1 LLIFFLF
8 FSDDASYASAAK
20 RPPKQQLLLNEI
32 DLTHFI
38 EGDNGQKIK
47 TGRTRKKSAQ
57 GSFIVADE
65 RKRKKEERQHPI

>member
-1 LLIFFLF
+1 
-8 FSDDASYASAAK
+8 
-20 RPPKQQLLLNEI
+20 
-32 DLTHFI
+32 LTHFI